1 MPTTE
6 MIVMIAVTAALA
18 LSFVHLLRLA
28 TTAIFHKTVRRV
40 IDRDPAKADEMLAQ
54 LGQPQPSGDD
64 RLSVILIALG
74 IAMVAASVV
83 INDASWM
90 HYGIAGALF
99 PLIIGTAL
107 WLRLYLLERS
117 QRRGARQ

>member
-1 MPTTE
+1 MPATE
-6 MIVMIAVTAALA
+6 MIVMIAVVAALA
-18 LSFVHLLRLA
+18 LSFIHLLRFA

-40 IDRDPAKADEMLAQ
+40 IDRDPAKAEEMLAQ
-54 LGQPQPSGDD
+54 LGAPQESGDD

-83 INDASWM
+83 INAPNWV

-107 WLRLYLLERS
+107 WLRLYFLERS
-117 QRRGARQ
+117 RRGAGQ